1 MPKLNL
7 TPHERSELRAAA
19 HALRPVV
26 LIGDNGLT
34 DAVIKEITV
43 HLQAHQLIKIRVA
56 GDDRQARLTML
67 EQICDA
73 LDAAPIHHL
82 GKILTIYRP
91 NIERP
96 PVLGAPVEKPTRAVR
111 KPSEPYTP
119 KKLAASGVQRTGKTE
134 RARRA
139 EMQAERSSTQE
150 KKASAAPRS
159 VQKFSAVKPA
169 AAPRS
174 NTNRPGSAMSLRA
187 GARRGLGGSG
197 KR

>member
-96 PVLGAPVEKPTRAVR
+96 PVLGAPVE
-111 KPSEPYTP
+111 
-119 KKLAASGVQRTGKTE
+119 
-134 RARRA
+134 
-139 EMQAERSSTQE
+139 
-150 KKASAAPRS
+150 
-159 VQKFSAVKPA
+159 
-169 AAPRS
+169 
-174 NTNRPGSAMSLRA
+174 
-187 GARRGLGGSG
+187 
-197 KR
+197 

>member
-96 PVLGAPVEKPTRAVR
+96 PVLGAPEKPTRAVR
-111 KPSEPYTP
+111 KASDPYTP
-119 KKLAASGVQRTGKTE
+119 KKLAASGVQRTRSTE

-139 EMQAERSSTQE
+139 EMQAERNSTQE
-150 KKASAAPRS
+150 KKASAAPRG

-169 AAPRS
+169 ASRS
-174 NTNRPGSAMSLRA
+174 STNRSGSAMSLRA

>member
-7 TPHERSELRAAA
+7 TPHERSDLRAAA

-34 DAVIKEITV
+34 DAVLKEITV

-96 PVLGAPVEKPTRAVR
+96 PVLGAPIEKPTRAVR

-119 KKLAASGVQRTGKTE
+119 KKLAASGVQRTRSTE

-139 EMQAERSSTQE
+139 EMKAERSSTQE

-159 VQKFSAVKPA
+159 VQKFTAVKPA
-169 AAPRS
+169 AVPRRS
-174 NTNRPGSAMSLRA
+174 TSRPGSAMSLRA

>member
-91 NIERP
+91 SP
-96 PVLGAPVEKPTRAVR
+96 
-111 KPSEPYTP
+111 
-119 KKLAASGVQRTGKTE
+119 
-134 RARRA
+134 RRA
-139 EMQAERSSTQE
+139 PARKDMALPGRLVLL
-150 KKASAAPRS
+150 RG
-159 VQKFSAVKPA
+159 A
-169 AAPRS
+169 AA
-174 NTNRPGSAMSLRA
+174 
-187 GARRGLGGSG
+187 GLTAENF
-197 KR
+197 

>member
-119 KKLAASGVQRTGKTE
+119 KKLAASGVQRTRKTE

-150 KKASAAPRS
+150 KKSLSPILLTRSLVKASPLMIRSTSAASR
-159 VQKFSAVKPA
+159 
-169 AAPRS
+169 
-174 NTNRPGSAMSLRA
+174 
-187 GARRGLGGSG
+187 GARPFPPCRRDDRPTRCCG
-197 KR
+197 

>member
-7 TPHERSELRAAA
+7 TPHERSDLRAAA

-34 DAVIKEITV
+34 QAVLKEISV

-56 GDDRQARLTML
+56 GDDREARLEML
-67 EQICDA
+67 ERICDA
-73 LDAAPIHHL
+73 LDAAAVHHL
-82 GKILTIYRP
+82 GKMLTIYKP
-91 NIERP
+91 NPERP
-96 PVLGAPVEKPTRAVR
+96 SVFGVPEKPTRAVR

-119 KKLAASGVQRTGKTE
+119 KKLAASGVKRTRSSE

-139 EMQAERSSTQE
+139 EMKSERSSTQE
-150 KKASAAPRS
+150 KKSTAAPRS
-159 VQKFSAVKPA
+159 VQKFAAVKPA
-169 AAPRS
+169 APRS
-174 NTNRPGSAMSLRA
+174 ATRRPGSAMSLKA
-187 GARRGLGGSG
+187 GARRGLSSG

>member
-7 TPHERSELRAAA
+7 TPHERSDLRAAA

-34 DAVIKEITV
+34 DAVLKEITV

-96 PVLGAPVEKPTRAVR
+96 PVLGAPIEKPTRAVR

-119 KKLAASGVQRTGKTE
+119 KKLAASGVQRTRSTE

-139 EMQAERSSTQE
+139 EMKAERSSTQE

-159 VQKFSAVKPA
+159 VQKFTAVKPA
-169 AAPRS
+169 AAPRRS
-174 NTNRPGSAMSLRA
+174 TSRPGSAMSLRA
-187 GARRGLGGSG
+187 GAGICLAASAR
-197 KR
+197 

>member
-7 TPHERSELRAAA
+7 TPHERSDLRAAA

-96 PVLGAPVEKPTRAVR
+96 PVLGAPEKPTRAVR
-111 KPSEPYTP
+111 KASDPYTP
-119 KKLAASGVQRTGKTE
+119 KKLAASGVQRTRSTE

-139 EMQAERSSTQE
+139 EMQAERNSTQE
-150 KKASAAPRS
+150 KKASAAPRG

-169 AAPRS
+169 ASRS
-174 NTNRPGSAMSLRA
+174 STNRSGSAMSLRA

>member
-7 TPHERSELRAAA
+7 TPHERSDLRAAA

-34 DAVIKEITV
+34 DAVLKEITV

-56 GDDRQARLTML
+56 GDDRQARLTIL

-96 PVLGAPVEKPTRAVR
+96 PVVGAPEKPTRAVR
-111 KPSEPYTP
+111 KSSEPYTP
-119 KKLAASGVQRTGKTE
+119 KKLAATGVQRTRSTE

-139 EMQAERSSTQE
+139 EMKAERSTTQE
-150 KKASAAPRS
+150 KKASATPRG
-159 VQKFSAVKPA
+159 VQKFAAVKPA

-187 GARRGLGGSG
+187 GARRGLGSG

>member
-7 TPHERSELRAAA
+7 TPHERSDLRAAA

-34 DAVIKEITV
+34 DAVLKEISV

-67 EQICDA
+67 EQICEA

-96 PVLGAPVEKPTRAVR
+96 PVLGAPETPTRAVR
-111 KPSEPYTP
+111 KSSEPYTP
-119 KKLAASGVQRTGKTE
+119 KKLAASGVQRTRSTE

-139 EMQAERSSTQE
+139 EMKAERTSTQE
-150 KKASAAPRS
+150 KKASAAPRGI
-159 VQKFSAVKPA
+159 QKFAAVKPA

-174 NTNRPGSAMSLRA
+174 STGRTGSAMSLRA
-187 GARRGLGGSG
+187 GARRGLGSG

>member
-119 KKLAASGVQRTGKTE
+119 KKLAASGVQRTRGTE

-139 EMQAERSSTQE
+139 EMKAERSSTQE

-159 VQKFSAVKPA
+159 VQKFSTGKPA